1 MTLIHVFPGQG
12 SHRPGIGKDLFPKF
26 PHLVRQADSVLGRSI
41 TDLCLNASAKELTDT
56 RNTQTAMYVVGALS
70 YLDAVRETG
79 QVPDAVAGHSLGE
92 YVALFAAGAFDF
104 LTGLEIVVRRGELM
118 AQAPEGG
125 MAAVMGVEPERIR
138 EVLARHAPGVD
149 IANLNAPGQTVVAG
163 PRDQIKGLN
172 AAFGDE
178 ARTVVPLH
186 VGGAF
191 HSRYMADAAEE
202 FGAFL
207 ATVPARSAAHRGGLE
222 RDGAAVRRRRT
233 GWSAD
238 PADRVAGAL
247 DRERGVPARPSGTGI
262 PGARARPGADG
273 PRRPGQGGPPSAVP
287 HRVTPRASES
297 RGDHGSPHDADPGAG
312 HSRRGRDVP
321 ARECR

>member
-12 SHRPGIGKDLFPKF
+12 SHRPGIGKDLFPRF

-41 TDLCLNASAKELTDT
+41 TDLCLNGSAEELTDT

-70 YLDAVRETG
+70 YLDAVRTTG

-92 YVALFAAGAFDF
+92 YVALFAAGTFDF

-118 AQAPEGG
+118 AQAPAGG
-125 MAAVMGVEPERIR
+125 MAAVMGAEPERIR

-149 IANLNAPGQTVVAG
+149 IANLNAPDQTVVAG
-163 PRDQIKGLN
+163 PADQIKGLA

-178 ARTVVPLH
+178 ARAVVPLK

-207 ATVPARSAAHRGGLE
+207 AQYRLGPPRIEVVSNVT
-222 RDGAAVRRRRT
+222 
-233 GWSAD
+233 
-238 PADRVAGAL
+238 
-247 DRERGVPARPSGTGI
+247 ARPY
-262 PGARARPGADG
+262 G
-273 PRRPGQGGPPSAVP
+273 PDEPAGLLSRQIASPVRWSESVEYLLGHPDAEIRELGPGQVLTGLVAQI
-287 HRVTPRASES
+287 RAA
-297 RGDHGSPHDADPGAG
+297 RRALSPTA
-312 HSRRGRDVP
+312 
-321 ARECR
+321 

>member
-41 TDLCLNASAKELTDT
+41 TDLCLNASAEELTDT

-125 MAAVMGVEPERIR
+125 MAAVMGAEPERIR

-163 PRDQIKGLN
+163 PRDQIKGLG
-172 AAFGDE
+172 AAFGDG
-178 ARTVVPLH
+178 ARAVVPLK

-207 ATVPARSAAHRGGLE
+207 AQYRLGSPRIEVVSNVTARPYGSEEPAGLLTRQIASPVRWTESVEYLLGHPDAEFRELGPGQVLTGLVAQVRAAHR
-222 RDGAAVRRRRT
+222 
-233 GWSAD
+233 
-238 PADRVAGAL
+238 AL
-247 DRERGVPARPSGTGI
+247 
-262 PGARARPGADG
+262 
-273 PRRPGQGGPPSAVP
+273 
-287 HRVTPRASES
+287 
-297 RGDHGSPHDADPGAG
+297 SPTA
-312 HSRRGRDVP
+312 
-321 ARECR
+321 